1 MNESWFSSTFQ
12 LPKRSSLA
20 LRHFH
25 IALSVKQAEVRL
37 LITKWNRWQSWQIRQ
52 SKFSRFSH
60 SSGLEMH
67 SNWRLWQ
74 TSGGRDDD
82 DAEFEVFSRLKT
94 NFNVTQGCEKI
105 IFSIDLWRVVIMV
118 RSQVGAFSKEKK
130 NLSSRKIWIWIRYN
144 FRVISIQWELMKA
157 SYKYF

>member
-1 MNESWFSSTFQ
+1 MNEWVVISSTFQ

-82 DAEFEVFSRLKT
+82 DAEFEVISRLKT

-105 IFSIDLWRVVIMV
+105 IFSIDLWRVVVMV
-118 RSQVGAFSKEKK
+118 RSQVGAFRGEINFSIISE
-130 NLSSRKIWIWIRYN
+130 NLNSN
-144 FRVISIQWELMKA
+144 FRVISIQWKHMKA
-157 SYKYF
+157 FDKYF